1 MVSRKAGV
9 KTLSSTVHSK
19 SPSIFIKLIN
29 KNEQISFEI
38 SVYVTKSQ
46 CVDQLKFWAYILAYI
61 SVKQCLCTILMRS
74 KNCGV
79 LIPPH

>member
-1 MVSRKAGV
+1 MHMVSRKAGV

-19 SPSIFIKLIN
+19 SPSIFIKLID
-29 KNEQISFEI
+29 KNEQINFEI

-46 CVDQLKFWAYILAYI
+46 CVDLLKFWAYI

>member
-19 SPSIFIKLIN
+19 SPSIFIKLID

-46 CVDQLKFWAYILAYI
+46 CVDQLKIWAYI